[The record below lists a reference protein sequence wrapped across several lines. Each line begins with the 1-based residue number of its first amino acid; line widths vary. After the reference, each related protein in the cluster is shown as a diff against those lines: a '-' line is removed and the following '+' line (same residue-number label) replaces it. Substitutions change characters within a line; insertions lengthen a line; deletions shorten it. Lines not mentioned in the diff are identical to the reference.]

1 MATKNERGR
10 LTRARELCERA
21 KALARNARRAEAE
34 LAAAMLLE
42 IEREG
47 AHRATPTEPRR
58 QQTQRIVASG
68 GGSRCDP
75 PSDGTDR
82 FTDRCVC

>member
-1 MATKNERGR
+1 MATKIERGR
-10 LTRARELCERA
+10 LTRAREMCERA
-21 KALARNARRAEAE
+21 KALARNACRAPPLEAE

-82 FTDRCVC
+82 CVC

>member
-1 MATKNERGR
+1 MATKIELSR
-10 LTRARELCERA
+10 LTRAREMCERA

-34 LAAAMLLE
+34 LAAMLLE

-58 QQTQRIVASG
+58 QQTQRIVSRTVASVDIR
-68 GGSRCDP
+68 SRRGW
-75 PSDGTDR
+75 SFGESFSVR
-82 FTDRCVC
+82 